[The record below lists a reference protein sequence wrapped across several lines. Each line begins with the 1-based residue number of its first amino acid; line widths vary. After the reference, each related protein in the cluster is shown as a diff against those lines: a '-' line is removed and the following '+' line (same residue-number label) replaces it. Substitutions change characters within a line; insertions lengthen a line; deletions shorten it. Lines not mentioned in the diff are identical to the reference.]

1 MQNYFKSGSWNCIC
15 MLCGVQFKAEDMLK
29 RWDGM
34 LVCKKDWEPRHSLD
48 FLRATP
54 ERGTVPFTAPEPT
67 DQFVVVP
74 YLQIVQG
81 IAGVGVSGYAISG
94 YDNPIL

>member
-15 MLCGVQFKAEDMLK
+15 MLCGVQYKAEDMLK

-34 LVCKKDWEPRHSLD
+34 LVCKNDWEPRHSLD

-54 ERGTVPFTAPEPT
+54 ERGTVPFVAPEPT
-67 DQFVVVP
+67 DQFVAIP
-74 YLQIVQG
+74 YITNTVAG
-81 IAGVGVSGYAISG
+81 VAIAGLAVSGTHY
-94 YDNPIL
+94 NNL

>member
-34 LVCKKDWEPRHSLD
+34 LVCKDDWEPRHSLD

-67 DQFVVVP
+67 DQFVTVN
-74 YLQIVQG
+74 YLTST
-81 IAGVGVSGYAISG
+81 IAGVAIAGVSIAGASYP
-94 YDNPIL
+94 NL